1 MADEVSLD
9 QSRPK
14 ISIGGQDKPALT
26 GGLLTLR
33 IQEDV
38 HGLYGC
44 EAAFGNW
51 GDVAGKSDFLYFDR
65 KTLEFG
71 KKLTVNLGTDAI
83 FTGNITGLEAGFQEG
98 NAPSLTV
105 LAEDRFQELRMT
117 RRTRTFADM
126 SDSAVINQ
134 VATDHG
140 LTPDVSVTGPTH
152 KVIAQL
158 NQSDLA
164 FLRER
169 ARAVDGELWMTDS
182 TLSVKARANRTSTP
196 LKLTLGKEL
205 REFKVLAD
213 LAGQRTGIDVTG
225 WDVAG
230 KTGLKENAAES
241 VVSGELKGGDGG
253 ASILSSAFGQRKE
266 TVANAAPLSSD
277 EAKAHAEAIFKEH
290 ARRFVRGRGIAE
302 AKATLRAGATV
313 KLDGLG
319 PLFEGEYYL
328 VSVTH
333 VFDGA
338 KGLRTEFVAER
349 PGLGK
354 PK

>member
-26 GGLLTLR
+26 SGLLTLR

-328 VSVTH
+328 AAVTH

-354 PK
+354 PQ

>member
-1 MADEVSLD
+1 MADDDTLA

-14 ISIGGQDKPALT
+14 ISLGGQDKPALT
-26 GGLLTLR
+26 GGLLSLR
-33 IQEDV
+33 IHEDV
-38 HGLYGC
+38 QGLYGC

-51 GDVAGKSDFLYFDR
+51 GDVNGKSDFLYFDR
-65 KTLEFG
+65 QTLEFG
-71 KKLTVNLGTDAI
+71 KKLTVKLGTDPI
-83 FTGNITGLEAGFQEG
+83 FTGLITGLEAGFQEG
-98 NAPSLTV
+98 NAPQLTV

-134 VATDHG
+134 VASDHG

-152 KVIAQL
+152 KVVAQL

-169 ARAVDGELWMTDS
+169 ARAVDGELWMSDA

-213 LAGQRTGIDVTG
+213 LAGQRTGVDVTG

-230 KTGLKENAAES
+230 KAGLKENAADS
-241 VVSGELKGGDGG
+241 TVSGELKGGESG

-277 EAKAHAEAIFKEH
+277 EAKAHAEAIFKQR
-290 ARRFVRGRGIAE
+290 ARRFIVGRGVAE
-302 AKATLRAGATV
+302 ANAKLRAGATV
-313 KLDGLG
+313 KLEGLG
-319 PLFEGEYYL
+319 KLFEGEYYL
-328 VSVTH
+328 VAVTH

-338 KGLRTEFVAER
+338 KGLRTEFTAER

-354 PK
+354 P